1 MSNNLEEYTTRD
13 DSEINENYNSSD
25 SEEYVE
31 NYINNGLGTRRNKNR
46 KWCRTLSTSSEEE
59 DPHLTQNIEN
69 CKRTEMFLWTKK
81 NLTPILHIFDDGN
94 SGVKVHL
101 NAQSTP
107 FDAFQIFFSEELVS
121 QITEQTNNYFKY
133 VKDHIACKTNS
144 RLNNWQNA
152 SVCEMYGFF
161 CTTMLMSRVRKL
173 SLREYWSTD
182 EMLKTS
188 IFRKII
194 ARDRYMLLLQMLN
207 FNDHNVINDDPIIK
221 IRPVVDKLKKSFSQS
236 FTPYENLCIDESLV
250 PYKGRCYFKQFI
262 PSKRS
267 RFGIKIFVLCD
278 CRTNYVLDFII
289 YTGKKTEISQST
301 STIGISGNVV
311 MTLLQPYFE
320 KGHTLITD
328 NWYTSPRL
336 YTLLHEHKTNA
347 FGTVRKN
354 RSEMPRMEESLK
366 KGEICYRSTNNLLAM
381 KWRDKKDVWMLS
393 TVHAAR
399 LIETEKR
406 NYRTGLKKTKPSCI
420 ADYNSYMGAVDK
432 VDMVLSTL
440 NSTRKTIKWYKK
452 LFFRLLDLA
461 IYNAYILYKNS
472 TGTKQKFNEFHSALV
487 KDTLRKYPQ
496 SRSVVG
502 GGKKDSKDIPFRLTE
517 RHFLSKCSNQTDKAQ
532 LARRKCVVCAKHK
545 KRSDTRYECRKC
557 DVGLCIDC
565 FETYHTQ
572 MNF

>member
-25 SEEYVE
+25 SEEDVE

-101 NAQSTP
+101 NAQTTP
-107 FDAFQIFFSEELVS
+107 FDVFQIFFSEELVS

-152 SVCEMYGFF
+152 SVCEMYGF
-161 CTTMLMSRVRKL
+161 
-173 SLREYWSTD
+173 
-182 EMLKTS
+182 
-188 IFRKII
+188 
-194 ARDRYMLLLQMLN
+194 LL
-207 FNDHNVINDDPIIK
+207 
-221 IRPVVDKLKKSFSQS
+221 
-236 FTPYENLCIDESLV
+236 
-250 PYKGRCYFKQFI
+250 
-262 PSKRS
+262 
-267 RFGIKIFVLCD
+267 
-278 CRTNYVLDFII
+278 
-289 YTGKKTEISQST
+289 
-301 STIGISGNVV
+301 
-311 MTLLQPYFE
+311 
-320 KGHTLITD
+320 
-328 NWYTSPRL
+328 
-336 YTLLHEHKTNA
+336 
-347 FGTVRKN
+347 
-354 RSEMPRMEESLK
+354 
-366 KGEICYRSTNNLLAM
+366 
-381 KWRDKKDVWMLS
+381 
-393 TVHAAR
+393 
-399 LIETEKR
+399 
-406 NYRTGLKKTKPSCI
+406 

-432 VDMVLSTL
+432 VDMVLISTL

-472 TGTKQKFNEFHSALV
+472 IGTKQKFNEFHSALV

-532 LARRKCVVCAKHK
+532 LARRKCVVCTKHK
-545 KRSDTRYECRKC
+545 KRSDMRYECRK
-557 DVGLCIDC
+557 
-565 FETYHTQ
+565 
-572 MNF
+572 